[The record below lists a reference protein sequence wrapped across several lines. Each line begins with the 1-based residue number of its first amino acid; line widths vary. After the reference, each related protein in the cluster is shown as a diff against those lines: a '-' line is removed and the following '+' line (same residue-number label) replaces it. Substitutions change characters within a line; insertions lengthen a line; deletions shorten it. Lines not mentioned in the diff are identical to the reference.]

1 MPNLKHPSPR
11 SSGKVLRSRWR
22 RWIGLGAV
30 LPFLMQLVGCGEDAA
45 ALPIACSGDN
55 YCPPARSSAWWAI
68 QLWPTETGD
77 KVGADPHWLLT
88 PQEGQSLSFDG
99 TGSAQLRFRA
109 AALLSGLVQ
118 TADNRALVRARVQ
131 ATLPS
136 AIPGQNDYRFDTQT
150 AEKVAGTYS
159 LRIPTPA
166 QPDDQLY
173 RFWVGFDDA
182 SQASM
187 YPPMWLEHPVT
198 GDLELP
204 IQLRPATQLA
214 VLSGRITNPLGE
226 GVGGMSVQVFDENN
240 QLVSSSAVS
249 LTASG
254 VTGGTYRAVVDP
266 SLAKNPRANLR
277 VVVRPGPTTMG
288 LPSLEAVLAPPMV
301 GTEKIQH
308 FMLPSQRKPVQFML
322 PVSGLGPSGATQ
334 AVTAARVIAQV
345 HLEDAT
351 TPSGVRVLYTTQA
364 DTDSQGIAK
373 LMLVPA
379 PSGGG
384 NLTYHITIV
393 SPPRTPYA
401 SLSRDIQIGPSEGL
415 LAAVTLPSRPRLM
428 GRLLSAF
435 GEPVSGGQVVAQPIV
450 KSSGPTSP
458 LDSAPEPTLPQTIT
472 DSDGRFVLRLDPGD
486 YDLDMIPQLGTGP
499 RTSLDNQRI
508 GDTDIDL
515 GEVRLPRIA
524 LAKMLVVGPTAL
536 PAPQVKVRVLE
547 LPNTSPR
554 YGLACTADLPC
565 SQVAKVRAEAFTDS
579 KGRVQVL
586 LPDSSPTA
594 SFLPHSLR

>member
-1 MPNLKHPSPR
+1 
-11 SSGKVLRSRWR
+11 
-22 RWIGLGAV
+22 
-30 LPFLMQLVGCGEDAA
+30 
-45 ALPIACSGDN
+45 
-55 YCPPARSSAWWAI
+55 
-68 QLWPTETGD
+68 
-77 KVGADPHWLLT
+77 
-88 PQEGQSLSFDG
+88 
-99 TGSAQLRFRA
+99 
-109 AALLSGLVQ
+109 
-118 TADNRALVRARVQ
+118 
-131 ATLPS
+131 
-136 AIPGQNDYRFDTQT
+136 
-150 AEKVAGTYS
+150 
-159 LRIPTPA
+159 
-166 QPDDQLY
+166 
-173 RFWVGFDDA
+173 
-182 SQASM
+182 
-187 YPPMWLEHPVT
+187 
-198 GDLELP
+198 
-204 IQLRPATQLA
+204 
-214 VLSGRITNPLGE
+214 
-226 GVGGMSVQVFDENN
+226 
-240 QLVSSSAVS
+240 
-249 LTASG
+249 
-254 VTGGTYRAVVDP
+254 
-266 SLAKNPRANLR
+266 
-277 VVVRPGPTTMG
+277 
-288 LPSLEAVLAPPMV
+288 
-301 GTEKIQH
+301 
-308 FMLPSQRKPVQFML
+308 
-322 PVSGLGPSGATQ
+322 
-334 AVTAARVIAQV
+334 
-345 HLEDAT
+345 
-351 TPSGVRVLYTTQA
+351 
-364 DTDSQGIAK
+364 
-373 LMLVPA
+373 MLVPA

-415 LAAVTLPSRPRLM
+415 LAAVTLPSRPRLI

-594 SFLPHSLR
+594 SFLPHGLR

>member
-30 LPFLMQLVGCGEDAA
+30 LPFLVQLVGCGEDAA

-226 GVGGMSVQVFDENN
+226 GVGGLREP
-240 QLVSSSAVS
+240 LVAVV
-249 LTASG
+249 AHAVARGQKARVKRRVGRDRERHRG
-254 VTGGTYRAVVDP
+254 VGAGKPCATGGQSVD
-266 SLAKNPRANLR
+266 
-277 VVVRPGPTTMG
+277 VRRGRGGVAPG
-288 LPSLEAVLAPPMV
+288 
-301 GTEKIQH
+301 
-308 FMLPSQRKPVQFML
+308 
-322 PVSGLGPSGATQ
+322 
-334 AVTAARVIAQV
+334 
-345 HLEDAT
+345 
-351 TPSGVRVLYTTQA
+351 A
-364 DTDSQGIAK
+364 D
-373 LMLVPA
+373 
-379 PSGGG
+379 
-384 NLTYHITIV
+384 
-393 SPPRTPYA
+393 
-401 SLSRDIQIGPSEGL
+401 
-415 LAAVTLPSRPRLM
+415 
-428 GRLLSAF
+428 
-435 GEPVSGGQVVAQPIV
+435 
-450 KSSGPTSP
+450 
-458 LDSAPEPTLPQTIT
+458 
-472 DSDGRFVLRLDPGD
+472 
-486 YDLDMIPQLGTGP
+486 
-499 RTSLDNQRI
+499 
-508 GDTDIDL
+508 
-515 GEVRLPRIA
+515 
-524 LAKMLVVGPTAL
+524 VVGPGG
-536 PAPQVKVRVLE
+536 V
-547 LPNTSPR
+547 
-554 YGLACTADLPC
+554 
-565 SQVAKVRAEAFTDS
+565 
-579 KGRVQVL
+579 
-586 LPDSSPTA
+586 
-594 SFLPHSLR
+594 

>member
-1 MPNLKHPSPR
+1 
-11 SSGKVLRSRWR
+11 
-22 RWIGLGAV
+22 
-30 LPFLMQLVGCGEDAA
+30 VGCGEDAA

-88 PQEGQSLSFDG
+88 PQEGQPLSFDG

-254 VTGGTYRAVVDP
+254 ATGGTYRAVVDP
-266 SLAKNPRANLR
+266 SLAKNPLANLR
-277 VVVRPGPTTMG
+277 VVVRPGPTTVGM
-288 LPSLEAVLAPPMV
+288 PSLEAVLFPPVV
-301 GTEKIQH
+301 GTE
-308 FMLPSQRKPVQFML
+308 
-322 PVSGLGPSGATQ
+322 
-334 AVTAARVIAQV
+334 
-345 HLEDAT
+345 
-351 TPSGVRVLYTTQA
+351 
-364 DTDSQGIAK
+364 
-373 LMLVPA
+373 
-379 PSGGG
+379 
-384 NLTYHITIV
+384 
-393 SPPRTPYA
+393 
-401 SLSRDIQIGPSEGL
+401 
-415 LAAVTLPSRPRLM
+415 
-428 GRLLSAF
+428 
-435 GEPVSGGQVVAQPIV
+435 
-450 KSSGPTSP
+450 
-458 LDSAPEPTLPQTIT
+458 
-472 DSDGRFVLRLDPGD
+472 
-486 YDLDMIPQLGTGP
+486 
-499 RTSLDNQRI
+499 
-508 GDTDIDL
+508 
-515 GEVRLPRIA
+515 
-524 LAKMLVVGPTAL
+524 
-536 PAPQVKVRVLE
+536 
-547 LPNTSPR
+547 
-554 YGLACTADLPC
+554 
-565 SQVAKVRAEAFTDS
+565 
-579 KGRVQVL
+579 
-586 LPDSSPTA
+586 
-594 SFLPHSLR
+594 